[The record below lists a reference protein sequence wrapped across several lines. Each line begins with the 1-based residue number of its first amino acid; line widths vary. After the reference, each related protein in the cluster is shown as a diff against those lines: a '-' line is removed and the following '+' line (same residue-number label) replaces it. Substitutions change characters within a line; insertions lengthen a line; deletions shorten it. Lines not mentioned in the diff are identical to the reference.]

1 MSDPTSPAKPIAE
14 KISET
19 VTGAASSV
27 RQSFSALTQ
36 NEAMVQ
42 AAEDFRRQSTENV
55 KVGRRQRKPHV
66 CNVASICTFAG
77 YDR

>member
-1 MSDPTSPAKPIAE
+1 
-14 KISET
+14 
-19 VTGAASSV
+19 
-27 RQSFSALTQ
+27 
-36 NEAMVQ
+36 
-42 AAEDFRRQSTENV
+42 V